1 MSKPHPE
8 IESHL
13 AYSDKLSGLVAGHQ
27 QESAQLLNHIEE
39 LRADVGMLMDENEA
53 LREAIKDKN
62 AQIAELKARIAELE
76 KRPNIGQYVAV
87 QNVQRQEV
95 GNQAVGYP
103 QHKITRTRG
112 KNKYI
117 NLTNQLDIWENTTAS
132 L

>member
-1 MSKPHPE
+1 
-8 IESHL
+8 
-13 AYSDKLSGLVAGHQ
+13 
-27 QESAQLLNHIEE
+27 
-39 LRADVGMLMDENEA
+39 MLMDENEA

-62 AQIAELKARIAELE
+62 AQIAELKAHIAELE